1 MKESFSP
8 YEKVYRIGGDEFAVI
23 LTRKVQDF
31 PALLKDFDHRVFQWH
46 GELTGSMAISY
57 GYVFSSEQ
65 KWSSIYEITKAA
77 DQRMYE
83 NKTRYYLEN
92 GLDRRK

>member
-8 YEKVYRIGGDEFAVI
+8 DGKVYRIGGDEFAVI

-57 GYVFSSEQ
+57 GYVFSSEK

-83 NKTRYYLEN
+83 SKARYYLEN